1 MVSVPREVGYA
12 SRCKF
17 ALQPCARRSSLATL
31 FSVYYPCAAPIGP
44 FNPFPFIFLS
54 LSLFLSPSSP
64 SPFLHL
70 FRIGAGIFG
79 QVLRS
84 MPRGRRFRVP
94 PSAQRSSFDPFAVQ
108 AACAQGATPRKG
120 SLVRPR
126 RAEGPEISDLYLPRR
141 LSFDFTASLE
151 NESDTL

>member
-1 MVSVPREVGYA
+1 M
-12 SRCKF
+12 K
-17 ALQPCARRSSLATL
+17 LATRRVVVSS
-31 FSVYYPCAAPIGP
+31 FSGRVCDALILSRHSSPFIIPALHPP
-44 FNPFPFIFLS
+44 DFNPTLFLS
-54 LSLFLSPSSP
+54 FSPPPLLSLF
-64 SPFLHL
+64 L

-126 RAEGPEISDLYLPRR
+126 RRPRNIR
-141 LSFDFTASLE
+141 PVLTSPSFSFGDFTASKTKVILFK
-151 NESDTL
+151 